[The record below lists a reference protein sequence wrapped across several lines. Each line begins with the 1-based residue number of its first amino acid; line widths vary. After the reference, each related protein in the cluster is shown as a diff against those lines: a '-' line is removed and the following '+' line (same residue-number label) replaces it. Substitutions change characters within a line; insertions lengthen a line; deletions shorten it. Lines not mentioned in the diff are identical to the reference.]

1 MADSTNYEVPMRR
14 RREGR
19 TDYGKRLEL
28 LKSGELRAVVRISNK
43 HATVQ
48 FVAYTPDGDETVVTA
63 VSQQLEELGWDN
75 NTGNLSA
82 AYLTGY
88 LAATKALADGAERA
102 VPDMG
107 VRDQQYA
114 SRAYAAL
121 QGVRD
126 AGIEMS
132 LDESVLPAD
141 ERVQGEHADA
151 YESDG
156 IADQFETVRDN
167 IVEEYGDE

>member
-1 MADSTNYEVPMRR
+1 MADSTNYEMPMRR
-14 RREGR
+14 RREDR

-28 LKSGELRAVVRISNK
+28 LKSGQLRAVVRISNR

-48 FVAYTPDGDETVVTA
+48 FVAYTPSGDETVVTA
-63 VSQQLEELGWDN
+63 VSQQLEDMGWDN
-75 NTGNLSA
+75 NTGNLPA
-82 AYLTGY
+82 AYLTGF
-88 LAATKALADGAERA
+88 LAGTKALADGAERA

-132 LDESVLPAD
+132 IDDAVLPGL
-141 ERVQGEHADA
+141 ERVQGEHAED
-151 YESDG
+151 YESSG
-156 IADQFETVRDN
+156 IADQFETVKDT
-167 IVEEYGDE
+167 IVEEYGEE